1 MVPTAVSEA
10 KVAPTEDRG
19 ESDPTRGERHPTDS
33 VSEVRD
39 VICSCI
45 YIQLYILLPSYTYT
59 QNQSTKAPRTPP
71 VECRVKP
78 DCTGL
83 PCVRDTPARVPPTST
98 PRTQITVH
106 FSVWSRALRPRRI
119 RSPRFAIHAP
129 SQLCLYPAPN
139 NSLLALPARTASV
152 CAC

>member
-1 MVPTAVSEA
+1 MLQRQMQIGWRWAKKRKNRIHTQSSHRSMTRRGTATAVTCTVLITFVHLHTKPMHQGTA
-10 KVAPTEDRG
+10 
-19 ESDPTRGERHPTDS
+19 HP
-33 VSEVRD
+33 
-39 VICSCI
+39 
-45 YIQLYILLPSYTYT
+45 
-59 QNQSTKAPRTPP
+59 A
-71 VECRVKP
+71 CRVKP